1 VQATFTGVNLDT
13 VGVNLRST
21 SGNALRVV
29 ILPGTIFETQSV
41 GVQNMVVKERE
52 EAVLMSYGSFV
63 SFSVDSA
70 CVNMEL
76 GVPSENDTFTISS
89 VPATGDLAKLL
100 NSPDF
105 ADETWRVQQF
115 AI

>member
-1 VQATFTGVNLDT
+1 
-13 VGVNLRST
+13 
-21 SGNALRVV
+21 
-29 ILPGTIFETQSV
+29 
-41 GVQNMVVKERE
+41 MVVKERE